1 MLDVR
6 FASSLQIVLT
16 LAAAS
21 RNGFEQLS
29 SETLAAG
36 IGSTAS
42 LTRRLL
48 MPLARNGIVH
58 AKLGK
63 FGGIALA
70 KDSSEIT
77 LGAIYRAAVGEKP
90 LLAGRTDVPHLCD
103 VSSRAEKYFALI
115 AHEADAA
122 MIAVLDRR
130 SISESLDELL
140 TLERTA
146 SAIGLPPRSRRRT
159 KGTV

>member
-6 FASSLQIVLT
+6 FSTALQLLLT

-21 RNGFEQLS
+21 RNGFGQLS
-29 SETLAAG
+29 SEALAAG
-36 IGSTAS
+36 VGSTAS

-48 MPLARNGIVH
+48 LPLARDGLVR

-63 FGGIALA
+63 HGGIALGRGA
-70 KDSSEIT
+70 REIT

-90 LLAGRTDVPHLCD
+90 VLAGRTGVPHLCD

-115 AHEADAA
+115 AGEADAA
-122 MIAVLDRR
+122 MLAVLERR
-130 SISESLDELL
+130 TLDESLDELL
-140 TLERTA
+140 ELERA
-146 SAIGLPPRSRRRT
+146 AG
-159 KGTV
+159 

>member
-6 FASSLQIVLT
+6 FSTSLQMLLT

-21 RNGFEQLS
+21 RNGFGQLS

-36 IGSTAS
+36 IGSTSS

-48 MPLARNGIVH
+48 IPLARHGMVRS
-58 AKLGK
+58 KLGK
-63 FGGIALA
+63 YGGIALGKA
-70 KDSSEIT
+70 AAEIT

-90 LLAGRTDVPHLCD
+90 LLAGRTDVPHLCN

-115 AHEADAA
+115 AREADAA
-122 MIAVLDRR
+122 MVAVLERR
-130 SISESLDELL
+130 TLAESLDELL
-140 TLERTA
+140 SIERA
-146 SAIGLPPRSRRRT
+146 A
-159 KGTV
+159 V

>member
-6 FASSLQIVLT
+6 FSTALQVLQT

-29 SETLAAG
+29 SETLAAR
-36 IGSTAS
+36 IGSTPS

-48 MPLARNGIVH
+48 VSLSRGGLVRS
-58 AKLGK
+58 KLGK
-63 FGGIALA
+63 YGGVALGKPA
-70 KDSSEIT
+70 SEIT

-115 AHEADAA
+115 ASEADVA
-122 MIAVLDRR
+122 MVAVLERR
-130 SISESLDELL
+130 TLAKSLDELL
-140 TLERTA
+140 ALEREA
-146 SAIGLPPRSRRRT
+146 S
-159 KGTV
+159 